1 MVGPLKRQTPVVPN
15 ASRVRGRLVHIRPDP
30 GGDGS
35 IWELAVAEALD
46 IDDLPNFVAK
56 ATGQTISVYVPAGLR
71 AALHEADLI
80 EARVAYRGDQRGGRF
95 ALVEDDVR
103 RL

>member
-1 MVGPLKRQTPVVPN
+1 MIGPPKRQAPVVPN

-30 GGDGS
+30 EGDGS
-35 IWELAVAEALD
+35 VWELTVAEALD
-46 IDDLPNFVAK
+46 VDDLPNFVAT
-56 ATGQTISVYVPAGLR
+56 ATGQTISVYVHAGLR
-71 AALHEADLI
+71 TALHEADLI

-95 ALVEDDVR
+95 TLVQDDVR

>member
-1 MVGPLKRQTPVVPN
+1 MIGPPKRQAPVVPN
-15 ASRVRGRLVHIRPDP
+15 ASRVHGKLVHIRPDP
-30 GGDGS
+30 AGDGA

-46 IDDLPNFVAK
+46 VDGLPNFVAT
-56 ATGQTISVYVPAGLR
+56 ATGQTISVYVHAGLR
-71 AALHEADLI
+71 TAFREADLV

>member
-1 MVGPLKRQTPVVPN
+1 MMAPPKRQAPVVPN

-30 GGDGS
+30 AGDGT

-46 IDDLPNFVAK
+46 IDDLPNFVAT
-56 ATGQTISVYVPAGLR
+56 AAGQTISVYVHAGIR
-71 AALHEADLI
+71 AALHEADSI
-80 EARVAYRGDQRGGRF
+80 EARVAYRGDQHGGRF
-95 ALVEDDVR
+95 ALVGDDVR